1 MGLGIGSDA
10 DADAGAGGP
19 PPSSLLLSKTSTYF
33 QNFFLCKSTR
43 LVVGFMRSTFQAFLP
58 RRFLLGQR
66 PFVRLSFLGRN
77 NLQGLTRMNGNG
89 CLLLSFSHLSLEGE
103 ACMVEAVKP
112 WVELLATIWSGGDA
126 NAGVGEGAGVGVGAG
141 AVSVAGVGAGAGVS
155 AGVSAGV
162 GAGVGVVVATGVLIC
177 AVREG
182 VTKLSDLGSSWKPG
196 NRCVEIL
203 ESKQYNSHSNL
214 HFVQCSFDMRNIL
227 DHLPCLLAGAL
238 FFYDK
243 IFLFFCRLFSCI

>member
-1 MGLGIGSDA
+1 MVIVLFLKTWVLGLGQMQMQMQVQEA
-10 DADAGAGGP
+10 P
-19 PPSSLLLSKTSTYF
+19 PPSVFLSKTSTYF
-33 QNFFLCKSTR
+33 QKFLLSKSTR

-77 NLQGLTRMNGNG
+77 NLQGMIRMNGNG

-126 NAGVGEGAGVGVGAG
+126 NAGVGEG
-141 AVSVAGVGAGAGVS
+141 AGVGAGAGVS

-227 DHLPCLLAGAL
+227 DHLPRPCLLAGAL

>member
-1 MGLGIGSDA
+1 MVIVLFLKTWVLGLGQMQMQMQVQEA
-10 DADAGAGGP
+10 P

-77 NLQGLTRMNGNG
+77 NLQGMIRMNGNG

-112 WVELLATIWSGGDA
+112 
-126 NAGVGEGAGVGVGAG
+126 
-141 AVSVAGVGAGAGVS
+141 
-155 AGVSAGV
+155 
-162 GAGVGVVVATGVLIC
+162 
-177 AVREG
+177 
-182 VTKLSDLGSSWKPG
+182 
-196 NRCVEIL
+196 
-203 ESKQYNSHSNL
+203 
-214 HFVQCSFDMRNIL
+214 
-227 DHLPCLLAGAL
+227 
-238 FFYDK
+238 
-243 IFLFFCRLFSCI
+243 